1 MATYR
6 MIQNYIKNKYNYIPK
21 TCWIAHAKE
30 VYGIKVKKSIN
41 RIDCD
46 ERVYPCPENK
56 LEDLKEA
63 FEYFN
68 MI

>member
-41 RIDCD
+41 RIDCHD
-46 ERVYPCPENK
+46 RVYPCPENK